1 MRFRCTVGRE
11 QFKLLYDHV
20 ALLERIGKNA
30 IVHWAKDACRM
41 IVITDDEHLLL
52 YTTLNTVRHH
62 LVKSVCLRITPGQA
76 RGAMQVCS
84 IDLAAAAVESG

>member
-62 LVKSVCLRITPGQA
+62 LVKSVCLRTRQD
-76 RGAMQVCS
+76 RR
-84 IDLAAAAVESG
+84 AAPCKYAVLTSQQRQ